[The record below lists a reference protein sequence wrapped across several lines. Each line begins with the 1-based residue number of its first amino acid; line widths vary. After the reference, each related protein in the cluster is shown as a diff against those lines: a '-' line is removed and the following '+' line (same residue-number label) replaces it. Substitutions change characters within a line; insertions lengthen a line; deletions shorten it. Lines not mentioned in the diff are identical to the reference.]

1 MRELLSI
8 AIEDFEAYIDDW
20 IELSVE
26 VTNHQASGLKSRE
39 YDLRLCVDF
48 LRENKVEK
56 ITPSL
61 LMDYLRYARKD
72 RDNSPGTCNRKRASL
87 RAYVR
92 HLRLRAVPGAM
103 AFPVET
109 LPPFCCPYQGQ
120 QFNLEPSE
128 VIRLLD
134 ALDVSSLHG
143 RRDRVVM
150 TLLYKS
156 ALRVGE
162 LAALDIEDIH
172 FHGTVPCM
180 TVHGKGRKDRD
191 MPLDADM
198 ITLLKEWLEMRDQYA
213 GATRCSALFLSQK
226 GNRLAVR
233 TIQENFK
240 KLVDSLPEFSI
251 KRVTP
256 HALRHAYASHALLN
270 DASDRQL
277 VLLKNYLGH
286 SLFKSTLIY
295 AKPSLKVLRQAMTE
309 HVASEILADIQW
321 LHKAPPRTCQQR
333 RKVA

>member
-1 MRELLSI
+1 MTDPLIILRK
-8 AIEDFEAYIDDW
+8 DFEAYIDDW
-20 IELSVE
+20 IDLSVN

-48 LRENKVEK
+48 LRENNVDE
-56 ITPSL
+56 ITPSR
-61 LMDYLRYARKD
+61 LMDYLKYARQQ
-72 RDNSPGTCNRKRASL
+72 RGNTSGTCNRKRASL
-87 RAYVR
+87 RAYIR
-92 HLRLRAVPGAM
+92 HLRLRGVSGAM
-103 AFPVET
+103 AFPVEAI
-109 LPPFCCPYQGQ
+109 PPFCIPYQGQ
-120 QFNLEPSE
+120 QFNLEPVE
-128 VIRLLD
+128 VRRLLD
-134 ALDVSSLHG
+134 ALDVDSLHG
-143 RRDRVVM
+143 KRDRVVM

-162 LAALDIEDIH
+162 LVSLDVNDID
-172 FHGTVPCM
+172 FERGCIS
-180 TVHGKGRKDRD
+180 VHGKGRKERS

-198 ITLLKEWLEMRDQYA
+198 TDLLREWLLVRDAYS
-213 GATRCSALFLSQK
+213 GATRGPALFLSQK

-233 TIQENFK
+233 TIQDNFK
-240 KLVDSLPEFSI
+240 KLVDSLPKFSI

-256 HALRHAYASHALLN
+256 HAMRHAFASHSIEE

-277 VLLKNYLGH
+277 VLLKSYLGH

-295 AKPSLKVLRQAMTE
+295 ARPSLKVLRQAMTE